1 MNQDEIY
8 PIGTP
13 GQKWT
18 KKENVQW
25 FENQALKR
33 SYQDEVLEKISA
45 LKADFDVQQY
55 GALSLDEKRYPL
67 FVIKTKNWD
76 ANKKIVLVTGGVHG
90 Y

>member
-1 MNQDEIY
+1 MNVEENY

-18 KKENVQW
+18 EKENVQW
-25 FENQALKR
+25 FEVQTIKR
-33 SYQDEVLEKISA
+33 SYQDEVVEKIIS

-55 GALSLDEKRYPL
+55 GALSFDETRYPL

-76 ANKKIVLVTGGVHG
+76 SN
-90 Y
+90 